1 MTQRRSAAVHHR
13 HAGMALIA
21 VLWIVAALSVMVI
34 GLSGSVRQQI
44 RIAGAQ
50 RDQVSG
56 QAVAEAAMALALQTM
71 AASQERAAGVVN
83 VQVSYGGQTIDLD
96 IAPLDGLISLNGAN
110 VPLLAAL
117 LQTGGGLDTGR
128 AQALAAEIVAW
139 RDTRPEVDPT
149 SPGAAS
155 VQARR
160 FEAPED
166 LLLVPGIDYTL
177 YARIAPLVTADLSGG
192 SQVNPLAAPPGVLA
206 VLAHG
211 DETRVAT
218 YLHQRGNSH
227 SQLGADA
234 SGLRSDLI
242 GRGGTDLYRLQA
254 RVPLDAGKILLL
266 TRDVALGAMYAPTAP
281 WRILRTYRQI
291 VSPAA

>member
-1 MTQRRSAAVHHR
+1 M
-13 HAGMALIA
+13 
-21 VLWIVAALSVMVI
+21 
-34 GLSGSVRQQI
+34 
-44 RIAGAQ
+44 
-50 RDQVSG
+50 
-56 QAVAEAAMALALQTM
+56 
-71 AASQERAAGVVN
+71 
-83 VQVSYGGQTIDLD
+83 SYGGQTIDLD

-177 YARIAPLVTADLSGG
+177 YARIAPLVTAELSGG
-192 SQVNPLAAPPGVLA
+192 GQVNPLAAPPGVLA

-211 DETRVAT
+211 DAARVAT
-218 YLHQRGNSH
+218 YLRQREEAPKSVLCTLTVEDHTDRDDVARYMLGGEPIVTPDGEALVDGHGHRAYVTSAGSGPSVGKH
-227 SQLGADA
+227 LLMAYLPPELVQECAAFLRIVLQLNEQRIHGCITRI
-234 SGLRSDLI
+234 SLS
-242 GRGGTDLYRLQA
+242 
-254 RVPLDAGKILLL
+254 LLL
-266 TRDVALGAMYAPTAP
+266 PYMCA
-281 WRILRTYRQI
+281 
-291 VSPAA
+291 

>member
-1 MTQRRSAAVHHR
+1 
-13 HAGMALIA
+13 MALIA

-177 YARIAPLVTADLSGG
+177 YARIAPLVTAELSGG
-192 SQVNPLAAPPGVLA
+192 GQVNPLAAPPGVLA
-206 VLAHG
+206 VLAQG
-211 DETRVAT
+211 NAGQVAAF
-218 YLHQRGNSH
+218 LRQRDAG
-227 SQLGADA
+227 QPGADVSA
-234 SGLRSDLI
+234 LRADFTGVSG
-242 GRGGTDLYRLQA
+242 TELYRLQA
-254 RVPLDAGKILLL
+254 RVPLDQGRILLL
-266 TRDVALGAMYAPTAP
+266 TRDVALGALYGRTAP
-281 WRILRTYRQI
+281 WRILRTDRQI